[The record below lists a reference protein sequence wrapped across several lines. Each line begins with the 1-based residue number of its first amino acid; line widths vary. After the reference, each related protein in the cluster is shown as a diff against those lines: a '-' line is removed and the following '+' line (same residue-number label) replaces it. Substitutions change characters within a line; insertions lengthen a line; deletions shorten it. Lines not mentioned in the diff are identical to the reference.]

1 MKFSSGTLGN
11 AKRALIALSRRNIAR
26 SLGLESR
33 ARVPRYTSARF
44 SSGGVGKR
52 EKKKNEENNVSRCSK
67 ARIKSRSRPCL
78 MRQPLASMVVGAGS
92 EDDLVGVTARQLFA
106 AFFLGL
112 STSVPNASAALSL
125 RGSMSLS
132 FVSARWIT

>member
-1 MKFSSGTLGN
+1 
-11 AKRALIALSRRNIAR
+11 
-26 SLGLESR
+26 
-33 ARVPRYTSARF
+33 
-44 SSGGVGKR
+44 
-52 EKKKNEENNVSRCSK
+52 
-67 ARIKSRSRPCL
+67 